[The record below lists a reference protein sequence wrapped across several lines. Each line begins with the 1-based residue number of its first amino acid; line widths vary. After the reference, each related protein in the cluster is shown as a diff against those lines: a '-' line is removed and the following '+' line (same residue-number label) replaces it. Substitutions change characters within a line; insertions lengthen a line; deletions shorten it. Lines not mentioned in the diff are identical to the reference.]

1 MLTRLLALASKNRC
15 SADVGLSLQTCA
27 APDEHTILPALYIQ
41 SGNVVYYLFS
51 DEAWRARR
59 NPASVA
65 VVFGVKVHILE

>member
-1 MLTRLLALASKNRC
+1 MLTRLLALASKKTGAALRYM
-15 SADVGLSLQTCA
+15 TCA

-41 SGNVVYYLFS
+41 SGNVVYYLFR